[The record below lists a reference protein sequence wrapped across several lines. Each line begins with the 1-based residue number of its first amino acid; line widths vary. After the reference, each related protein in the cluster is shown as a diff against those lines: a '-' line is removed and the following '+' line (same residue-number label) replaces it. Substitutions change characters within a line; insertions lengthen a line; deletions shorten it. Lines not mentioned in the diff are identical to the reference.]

1 MKAAAIKEELFE
13 WFVSVK
19 ASLAGRLP
27 PQILMVKARAMC
39 EELLIEMKRTGKF
52 IALPIIDK
60 HWFRRWK
67 VEYQVCCRKPNNKY
81 KVSLNVLRGR
91 LRSMWLTTTKLR
103 ALARCLF
110 NRDMTVEGL
119 DQKGIHMNETGSK
132 NTPVLCLKGAPEVAW
147 KENHAATRQR
157 VSLMTVVTSDP
168 ARASRPGGPPLE
180 VMFKGETKRV
190 LKDVEVPIAVNM
202 SIP

>member
-1 MKAAAIKEELFE
+1 M
-13 WFVSVK
+13 S
-19 ASLAGRLP
+19 
-27 PQILMVKARAMC
+27 
-39 EELLIEMKRTGKF
+39 
-52 IALPIIDK
+52 
-60 HWFRRWK
+60 
-67 VEYQVCCRKPNNKY
+67 
-81 KVSLNVLRGR
+81 
-91 LRSMWLTTTKLR
+91 
-103 ALARCLF
+103 
-110 NRDMTVEGL
+110 VEGL

-132 NTPVLCLKGAPEVAW
+132 NTPVLCLKGAPEVAL

-190 LKDVEVPIAVNM
+190 VKDVEVPIAVNM